1 MASKI
6 EKIGARLTGE
16 QITAAELLALNKFL
30 PKEERKSIGE
40 IAAAANVSERSFYTW
55 RMKNEDF
62 IEYVNLR
69 AIQIFNSHLPDFME
83 KHMEMSLKGQGS
95 MKGIELF
102 YKVNGYLV
110 DKTEDVTERGDNS
123 KESLEERLE
132 RLRNRRKDEE

>member
-6 EKIGARLTGE
+6 EKLGARLTGD
-16 QITAAELLALNKFL
+16 QITAAELLAVNKFL
-30 PKEERKSIGE
+30 PKEDRKSIGD
-40 IAAAANVSERSFYTW
+40 IAAASNVSERSLYNW
-55 RMKNEDF
+55 RTNNEDF

-69 AIQIFNSHLPDFME
+69 AIQVFNSHLPDFME
-83 KHMEMSLKGQGS
+83 KHMEMALKGQGS

-102 YKVNGYLV
+102 YKFGGYLV
-110 DKTEDVTERGDNS
+110 DKTEDITERGDHS